1 MPPSFRFRRH
11 VLVEQS
17 PVCPT
22 CRQLAV
28 VGMNH
33 MNAYHAGAAAGAA
46 AATLCVAARFG
57 TRGSAPSQRRLGGVL
72 TGLAGS
78 PDATAASAPAS
89 GQQLAG
95 KVALITGGGTGVGK
109 VTALAYAAEGAH
121 VVLAGR
127 RPGPIEEVAAE
138 CEALGVQALAV
149 PTDLGDPVAVEALF
163 AACKDKFGRLD
174 ILFNNAGMGAP
185 SKPLEDLEFGEW
197 NAVVSANLTGSFL
210 CTQQAFKLMKSQS
223 PMGGRIINNGSI
235 SADRP
240 RPNSAP
246 YTATKHAISG
256 LTKSTSLV
264 RQDSHS
270 ASTTTRHDR
279 GPCIT
284 LYIFPHPALHYG
296 CAVSWL
302 CSQDGRKYNIAC
314 GQIDIGNALTDMTA
328 RMSGGVPQADGTI
341 KEEPTMDATDV
352 AKACVYMASLPLEAN
367 VLFMTV
373 MASAMPL
380 VGRG

>member
-1 MPPSFRFRRH
+1 
-11 VLVEQS
+11 
-17 PVCPT
+17 
-22 CRQLAV
+22 
-28 VGMNH
+28 MNH

-46 AATLCVAARFG
+46 AATLCVAARLG
-57 TRGSAPSQRRLGGVL
+57 SCGSAASQRRLGGVL

-78 PDATAASAPAS
+78 PVATATSGPAS

-149 PTDLGDPVAVEALF
+149 PTDLGDPAAVEALF
-163 AACKDKFGRLD
+163 TACKDKFGRLD

-185 SKPLEDLEFGEW
+185 SKPLEDLEFDEW
-197 NAVVSANLTGSFL
+197 NSVVSANLTGSFL
-210 CTQQAFKLMKSQS
+210 CTQQAFKLMKSQT

-264 RQDSHS
+264 RRDPHHIRKTSCY
-270 ASTTTRHDR
+270 
-279 GPCIT
+279 GP
-284 LYIFPHPALHYG
+284 
-296 CAVSWL
+296 
-302 CSQDGRKYNIAC
+302 
-314 GQIDIGNALTDMTA
+314 
-328 RMSGGVPQADGTI
+328 
-341 KEEPTMDATDV
+341 
-352 AKACVYMASLPLEAN
+352 
-367 VLFMTV
+367 
-373 MASAMPL
+373 
-380 VGRG
+380 